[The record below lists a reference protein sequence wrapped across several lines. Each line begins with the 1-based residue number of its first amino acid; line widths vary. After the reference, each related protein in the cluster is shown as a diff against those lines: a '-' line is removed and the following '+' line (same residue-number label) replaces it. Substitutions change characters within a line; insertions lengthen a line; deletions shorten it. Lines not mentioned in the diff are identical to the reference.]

1 MKFRRQLFKYLD
13 LRGAMAMLSRGNL
26 QFTNS
31 FYFNDPFDC
40 HPSLIDFSS
49 SPSGL
54 YGPEVTNMI
63 RETHKNKYD
72 RLRERTWI
80 CSLSKI
86 NDSLLMWSHYANNH
100 KGICVELNMAHVIKY
115 LDGRYGTIVHNA
127 GVEVQYKNI
136 IEKPDYFKN
145 RVADYLNY
153 QISTKGKDWEYEQE
167 WRLYIIDPSPMYMAL
182 PYKPK
187 KGVFEDWKKTRVYP
201 VLGGECFEA
210 IYLGVMMS
218 DEEKQNV
225 IRLAKKLNQNI
236 KIYQMNM
243 NPDAFKLDVSEVVQD
258 A

>member
-1 MKFRRQLFKYLD
+1 MKFRRQLFKYID
-13 LRGAMAMLSRGNL
+13 VNGALAMLSKGTL

-54 YGPEVTNMI
+54 YGAEFTNMI

-145 RVADYLNY
+145 RVGDYLNY
-153 QISTKGKDWEYEQE
+153 QISTKGK
-167 WRLYIIDPSPMYMAL
+167 
-182 PYKPK
+182 
-187 KGVFEDWKKTRVYP
+187 DWKKTRVYP

-210 IYLGVMMS
+210 IYLGAMMS
-218 DEEKQNV
+218 DEDKRK
-225 IRLAKKLNQNI
+225 IMKLARKLNPDI
-236 KIYQMNM
+236 KIHQMTI
-243 NPDAFKLDVSEVVQD
+243 NPDAFKLDVSQVAQ
-258 A
+258 

>member
-1 MKFRRQLFKYLD
+1 
-13 LRGAMAMLSRGNL
+13 MLSKGTL

-49 SPSGL
+49 SPSGR
-54 YGPEVTNMI
+54 YGPEFKNMI

-145 RVADYLNY
+145 RVGDYLNY
-153 QISTKGKDWEYEQE
+153 QISTKGKDWEYEQK

-210 IYLGVMMS
+210 IYLGAMMS

-236 KIYQMNM
+236 KIYQMTV
-243 NPDAFKLDVSEVVQD
+243 NPDAFKLDVRGIESILH